1 MNMKANADHFFEA
14 FEHCLKCK
22 MTKKQAI
29 VMSIG
34 FSKRGMV
41 DASEGCSHYVMRLM
55 RWTSINPNWFARDI
69 DGQVGGYVTIVECA
83 VPIMSHFVKQ
93 IGRSIM
99 SSIMAL
105 VNPENSG
112 TYTKQ
117 ESSPL
122 NIGTM
127 EMKNLRLTTLFVFLI
142 YQGELFINKLE
153 KYWNELAS
161 S

>member
-55 RWTSINPNWFARDI
+55 R
-69 DGQVGGYVTIVECA
+69 
-83 VPIMSHFVKQ
+83 
-93 IGRSIM
+93 
-99 SSIMAL
+99 
-105 VNPENSG
+105 
-112 TYTKQ
+112 
-117 ESSPL
+117 
-122 NIGTM
+122 
-127 EMKNLRLTTLFVFLI
+127 
-142 YQGELFINKLE
+142 
-153 KYWNELAS
+153 
-161 S
+161 